1 MSGHDTHDLEHGQA
15 RPAYFPAEAA
25 PWAWVLL
32 NYIGGG
38 DISKAL
44 SVMGDDELGAMVVHI
59 QLCEIR
65 LPRLLETLG
74 LPELEGAGFWV
85 GRVLVENR
93 AELARRSTPPQSVGT
108 AR

>member
-15 RPAYFPAEAA
+15 RPASFPAEAA

-32 NYIGGG
+32 NIIAGR
-38 DISKAL
+38 DINEAL
-44 SVMGDDELGAMVVHI
+44 SVMGDAQLREMVVHI

-65 LPRLLETLG
+65 LPRLLETWG
-74 LPELEGAGFWV
+74 LPQPEGAAFW
-85 GRVLVENR
+85 GGGELIK
-93 AELARRSTPPQSVGT
+93 AELIRRSTSPELVST